1 MLRAFVNCAMLLK
14 KRLSFFYFQWKKVD
28 QVRSEY
34 LRSYLNWLYNWQLKS
49 RRRSH
54 ALKGSHSMGDGRI
67 FLKTGRDASFNKHLS
82 NEPNFARPDPS
93 RWTVPLKGEARRFSD
108 KSARSQSCEIPFKL
122 ERHLLQLLAISKV
135 VANCAHSSICIYI
148 LQLLVMAL
156 WSIFENIPNSAVNF
170 LRPET
175 NQNVPGCLWK
185 LREEAFS
192 AVVTSTNT
200 PSFLHLNG
208 AVNLFGAIGN

>member
-1 MLRAFVNCAMLLK
+1 MILQTSSFCLISTYYLSVKTFLL
-14 KRLSFFYFQWKKVD
+14 LSFNSTCIVPKYW
-28 QVRSEY
+28 S
-34 LRSYLNWLYNWQLKS
+34 
-49 RRRSH
+49 
-54 ALKGSHSMGDGRI
+54 
-67 FLKTGRDASFNKHLS
+67 
-82 NEPNFARPDPS
+82 
-93 RWTVPLKGEARRFSD
+93 PLKGEARRFSD
-108 KSARSQSCEIPFKL
+108 KSARSQFCEIHFKL
-122 ERHLLQLLAISKV
+122 QRHLLQLLAISKV
-135 VANCAHSSICIYI
+135 VANCAHSSICIPFYI
-148 LQLLVMAL
+148 LQLLAMAL

-175 NQNVPGCLWK
+175 NLNVPGCLWK